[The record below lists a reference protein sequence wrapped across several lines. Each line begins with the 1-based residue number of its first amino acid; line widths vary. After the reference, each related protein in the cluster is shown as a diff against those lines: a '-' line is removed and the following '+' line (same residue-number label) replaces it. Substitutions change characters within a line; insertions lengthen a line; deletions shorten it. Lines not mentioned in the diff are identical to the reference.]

1 MLTLTVVSDG
11 SPADTQT
18 AISLAY
24 NSGLAVRV
32 VDKDGKE
39 LGTVSATLATPEVVE
54 VDEPHP
60 VLEREVTPEVAGEV
74 TPEVAGEVVVSE
86 SSP

>member
-11 SPADTQT
+11 APEDAQT
-18 AISLAY
+18 AVSLAY
-24 NSGLAVRV
+24 NSGLAVKV

-39 LGTVSATLATPEVVE
+39 LGTVSAVPVKEEVPVVE
-54 VDEPHP
+54 PTP
-60 VLEREVTPEVAGEV
+60 GVTPEAEPTSPVTTGEV
-74 TPEVAGEVVVSE
+74 AVEVTE